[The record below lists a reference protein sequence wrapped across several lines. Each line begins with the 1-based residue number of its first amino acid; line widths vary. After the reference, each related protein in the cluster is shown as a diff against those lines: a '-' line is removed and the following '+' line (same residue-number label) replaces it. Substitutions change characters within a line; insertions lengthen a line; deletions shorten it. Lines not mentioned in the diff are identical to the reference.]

1 MNNDDKFKIV
11 KYLKEF
17 ILYLDDYI
25 INFPK
30 KEFELKNR
38 FVNDSYELLELLY
51 LANYLD
57 INDRKDIQR
66 KIISKV
72 NIIDFYL
79 ELSYK
84 KHIISERQLN
94 KLSSRLL
101 TINKLI
107 TSWVK
112 YAS

>member
-11 KYLKEF
+11 KYVKEF
-17 ILYLDDYI
+17 ILCLDDYI

-38 FVNDSYELLELLY
+38 LVNDSYELLELLY

-107 TSWVK
+107 NSWVK